1 MGWKISSGSALLHE
15 LDHLALCPAAVLR
28 GAAIDLS
35 QKRAMT
41 SVRGFNVS
49 DMGIGK
55 NFLPCLRRYSD
66 ERIVRGVNNQRGHD
80 NPIYHIG
87 SGRTSVL
94 IRRIGESTIEPCNSV
109 IEAAQAGDSPQ
120 P

>member
-15 LDHLALCPAAVLR
+15 LDHLALCPAAVVR
-28 GAAIDLS
+28 GAAIDLF
-35 QKRAMT
+35 QKPAMT

-66 ERIVRGVNNQRGHD
+66 ERIVRRVNNQRRHA

-87 SGRTSVL
+87 RRRTGAIIPST
-94 IRRIGESTIEPCNSV
+94 EQSTIQS
-109 IEAAQAGDSPQ
+109 
-120 P
+120 